1 MRIRK
6 NGRVVRLTESDLR
19 RITKRVISEQES
31 LGIKDKESLKKL
43 AKYLR
48 SQRDEDVNFSIEINI
63 GELTSDLFFKG
74 AEKKKDTDFRET
86 VSHTDLVSILP
97 FVLGLTDTI

>member
-1 MRIRK
+1 METRK
-6 NGRVVRLTESDLR
+6 YLFE
-19 RITKRVISEQES
+19 TKFKTFINEQKT
-31 LGIKDKESLKKL
+31 LGIKDKETLKKL

-48 SQRDEDVNFSIEINI
+48 SERDKDVNFSIEINI

-74 AEKKKDTDFRET
+74 SGTETGTDFKES

-97 FVLGLTDTI
+97 FVLGLTNTI

>member
-1 MRIRK
+1 MRIKK
-6 NGRVVRLTESDLR
+6 NGRVVRLTESDLQ
-19 RITKRVISEQES
+19 RIVKRTLNEQES
-31 LGIKDKESLKKL
+31 FGVKDKESLKKL

-48 SQRDEDVNFSIEINI
+48 RERDNDVNFSIEINI

-74 AEKKKDTDFRET
+74 SGEKKDEDFKET
-86 VSHTDLVSILP
+86 ITNPYLVSILP